1 MPPFASCVAADLCG
15 NYKLAAKK
23 ILTSRTIR
31 LHRVQK
37 KITYNI
43 TCTNQVQMYF
53 FWILLHSRILVRV
66 WRHTVY
72 VESYTRGKYS

>member
-37 KITYNI
+37 K
-43 TCTNQVQMYF
+43 VHV
-53 FWILLHSRILVRV
+53 ILLAPIKSKFIFSGF
-66 WRHTVY
+66 Y
-72 VESYTRGKYS
+72 YI